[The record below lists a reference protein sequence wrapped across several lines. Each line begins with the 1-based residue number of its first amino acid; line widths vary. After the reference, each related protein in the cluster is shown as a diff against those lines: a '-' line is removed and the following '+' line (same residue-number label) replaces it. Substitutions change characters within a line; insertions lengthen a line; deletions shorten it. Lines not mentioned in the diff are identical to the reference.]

1 MKKANIYTITVKE
14 STGKNKNITCVAT
27 SVADV
32 VDIVAPKSWDAE
44 AKAYKYSSYKK
55 SDILSII
62 LVQQDVLV
70 QDYITD
76 INLID
81 NG

>member
-1 MKKANIYTITVKE
+1 MKKANIYTVTVKE

-27 SVADV
+27 SIADI
-32 VDIVAPKSWDAE
+32 VDTVAPKLWDAE
-44 AKAYKYSSYKK
+44 AKNYKYPSYKD

-62 LVQQDVLV
+62 LEKQDVLV
-70 QDYITD
+70 QNYITD